1 MDDFSFDCPGLA
13 AFERMLLAMG
23 TTGARKAGQAA
34 MRDAGPVV
42 VQAVKD
48 KAPRR
53 TGLLKRSIWLRS
65 QGVQGDNIVFS
76 VDVRKIA
83 FYARFLEYGTSKM
96 SPKPF
101 MRPGAA
107 EATNQYV
114 ATLTVSLGRNIQA
127 LWGLPA

>member
-1 MDDFSFDCPGLA
+1 MDDFAFDCPGLA
-13 AFERMLLAMG
+13 AFERMLLQMG

-34 MRDAGPVV
+34 MRSAGPVM

-48 KAPRR
+48 KAPRK

-65 QGVQGDNIVFS
+65 QGVQGDNIIFS
-76 VDVRKIA
+76 VDIRKIA

-101 MRPGAA
+101 MRPAAA
-107 EATNQYV
+107 EATSTYV
-114 ATLTVSLGRNIQA
+114 AKLTVELGRNIQA
-127 LWGLPA
+127 LWGIAA